1 MASLRDT
8 FKRLLPK
15 PLRKAVRR
23 VLWAAA
29 DAQYRRRTGRGDFP
43 PADLRI
49 LVWSGGLDIDRY
61 FASAGECAH
70 DITAALERA
79 GKATDNVRSVLD
91 FGCGCARVL
100 SVLAR
105 EIPQAK
111 LYGTDVYAKAI
122 AWSEQNVTGPDF
134 GVNRVEPPL
143 PYADGQFDTI
153 YSISVFTH
161 IDERMQ
167 DLWLAE
173 LRRVAK
179 PGAVVI
185 LTVHGPS
192 VSGLAGDPEYQEK
205 GFKFLRDEGW
215 SDYYEDFYQT
225 AFHTQAYVERH
236 WSKYFTV
243 VDYAT
248 KAMGG
253 LQDVVILRR
262 A

>member
-1 MASLRDT
+1 MRDT

-23 VLWAAA
+23 AMWAAS
-29 DAQYRRRTGRGDFP
+29 DAQYRRRTGRSDFP

-49 LVWSGGLDIDRY
+49 LVWSGGLSVDRY
-61 FASAGECAH
+61 FESARACVG
-70 DITAALERA
+70 DIMAALARA
-79 GKATDNVRSVLD
+79 GKVADDVRSVLD
-91 FGCGCARVL
+91 FGCGCARIL
-100 SVLAR
+100 SSLAQ
-105 EIPQAK
+105 EIPEAK
-111 LYGTDVYAKAI
+111 LYGTDVYADAI
-122 AWSEQNVTGPDF
+122 AWSAQNVTGPDF
-134 GVNRVEPPL
+134 RVNRVEPPL

-173 LRRVAK
+173 LRRVAS
-179 PGAVVI
+179 PGAIVI

-192 VSGLAGDPEYQEK
+192 VAGLKGDAEYQEK
-205 GFKFLRDEGW
+205 GFKFLRDDGW

-225 AFHTQAYVERH
+225 AFHTPQYIERH
-236 WSKYFTV
+236 WSNYFTV
-243 VDYAT
+243 LDYAQ

-253 LQDVVILRR
+253 LQDVVILRKD
-262 A
+262 